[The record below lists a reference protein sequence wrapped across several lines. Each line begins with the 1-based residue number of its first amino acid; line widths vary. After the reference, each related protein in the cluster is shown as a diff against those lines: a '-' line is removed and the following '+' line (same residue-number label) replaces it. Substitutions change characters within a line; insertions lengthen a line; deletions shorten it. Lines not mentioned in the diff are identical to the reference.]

1 MVGSHSSS
9 EVREDL
15 LALSPAQAPGGTA
28 PVRPAAGRGRHF
40 IILHGSNGGHRGRE
54 TPAELRAYHPSVHI
68 LCESPSARDRM
79 VHPARA

>member
-40 IILHGSNGGHRGRE
+40 AWWAPH
-54 TPAELRAYHPSVHI
+54 
-68 LCESPSARDRM
+68 ARIG
-79 VHPARA
+79 VLGVA